1 MIEHIATRA
10 GIASSSMV
18 LHTAFDVVLHILAD
32 SHACKGSVV
41 VDACMSVGNVDDA
54 ACLDGIGSGED
65 VSVDDFGIGSGLW
78 DEIEVQE
85 LVTADAIVVDVEIDG
100 EAAVGELLESNFD
113 EFFGVDGLNVC
124 HSLFLSKLRIKYSIR
139 VTELLTKWLCGG
151 KVGDFFVSSVK
162 KPYLCRKIKTGM
174 KYVSWVWR
182 NMVGIRLNTA
192 LRIVIGIS
200 QVLLGLLMVWL
211 SKRFIDVTIWT
222 GSKEDVVEMILLLV
236 ATVVGGILL
245 RQLYY
250 YMTISANTRQTNAI
264 RLRIFSNLFRRQM
277 YEENWHS
284 GDITSRLEKDLDAIA
299 EVTTTSFPQFVVM
312 TCQMLGA
319 FFLMKSMDARLAWA
333 LLLLTP
339 LFLVFGKVLAHKL
352 RNMTMD
358 IRKQESLIQMLVQEG
373 MEHNEVL
380 RSLESEGWVTG
391 RLNQMQHSLKGK
403 VLKRTRFT
411 AIARILLAM
420 SFSLGYLLA
429 FVWGGLQ
436 LRDGVITFGVMT
448 SFLQL
453 VSQLQHPILNL
464 LNMVPQF
471 IHASASITRL
481 QELEEAGKE
490 AQIEKNTEVLE
501 GQVGVRVED
510 LDFSYAMGDRQIF
523 SRFSHDFRPGSKTA
537 LMGQTGAGKT
547 TLFRLM
553 LGLATPK
560 EGKIVLYNG
569 QKSVEVSAN
578 TRTNFV
584 FVPQGNTLMSG
595 SVRYNLLLANPDAT
609 DDELKQ
615 VLHTAMADFV
625 LEHPDGLEMELGER
639 GVGLSEGQAQRIAI
653 ARGLLRPG
661 GVLLLDEISSSLD
674 GKTERQLFENI
685 FKNYPDKTMI
695 FITHR
700 TEVCSLCDEVM
711 NLT

>member
-10 GIASSSMV
+10 GIASSSMI

-85 LVTADAIVVDVEIDG
+85 LVTADAVVVDVKIDG
-100 EAAVGELLESNFD
+100 EAAVGELLEANFD

-124 HSLFLSKLRIKYSIR
+124 HSLFLSKIRIKYSIR
-139 VTELLTKWLCGG
+139 VTERLTKWLCGG

-391 RLNQMQHSLKGK
+391 RLNEMQHSLKGK

-490 AQIEKNTEVLE
+490 AQTETKGDVLE

-674 GKTERQLFENI
+674 GKTERQLFENL